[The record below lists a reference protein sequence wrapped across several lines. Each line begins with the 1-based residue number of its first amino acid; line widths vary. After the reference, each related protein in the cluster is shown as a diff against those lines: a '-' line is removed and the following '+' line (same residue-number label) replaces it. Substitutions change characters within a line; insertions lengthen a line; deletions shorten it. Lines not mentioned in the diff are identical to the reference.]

1 MSEVKP
7 TEGPDPRL
15 ATYLD
20 AALDLLALPVEPELR
35 ERVLMHF
42 TIAAQMGDL
51 VMSFPMS
58 DEAEPAPVY
67 VP

>member
-1 MSEVKP
+1 MSEVIP
-7 TEGPDPRL
+7 TEGPDTRL
-15 ATYLD
+15 ATHLD
-20 AALDLLALPVEPELR
+20 ATLDLLALPVEPELR